1 MTETNIRNTQVKTL
15 IKQLYNST
23 DDTRL
28 QKPLLKAYQRLE
40 AGTDV
45 SDLAA
50 HAASAVN
57 YIRNINE
64 LSFSPQQETWWRELR
79 DSGSATILHHD
90 PKDNLLDLDEK

>member
-1 MTETNIRNTQVKTL
+1 MTETNTRNTQVKTL

-23 DDTRL
+23 DDIRL

-45 SDLAA
+45 NDLAA

-64 LSFSPQQETWWRELR
+64 LSFSPQQESWWRELR
-79 DSGSATILHHD
+79 DLGSATILHHD